1 MSPTPQAVGPS
12 VAVPVQDP
20 KSRIAEGAAAR
31 LRLAIEEAGGVEV
44 FAIGEVDSRGICIEV
59 DVQARGNDE
68 AVVALVGR
76 VRAGQVVIHNHP
88 GGRLVASEAD
98 LVMASRYGE
107 EGVGVVIVDNAV
119 RKALWVV
126 EPHARTQKPV
136 DPAAIEAFFDEG
148 LRRALPGCETR
159 APQLEMALEVGE
171 RLSKG
176 GVLVVE
182 AGTGTGKS
190 LAYLVPSVLWALAN
204 ERCVVVSTFTRAL
217 QDQLLGA
224 DVPLLRRSGLA
235 FTAASMKGRA
245 NYLCRRKLEAACLE
259 AGLDVQGRSL
269 SGSTLDAE
277 TTTLA
282 SLAAWARGSPDGLA
296 STIRFPVSAE
306 LWQRVESDRHQTL
319 RARCPHFASCFYYL
333 ARRRAAASQILVVN
347 HHLLLND
354 LMLKQAAEGHGILP
368 SFDRVVVD
376 EAHHLEAAATSVGTA
391 RLSAFAV
398 RRALAPLLAR
408 RSARAGA
415 IGHLVSRWGGVLSP
429 LPEVRR
435 QTLVNACA
443 DAERSCE
450 RMKEEAGLLLEAV
463 AAILGME
470 DAPVTLDAESPHT
483 AGAGGR
489 EEHDAA
495 FEENLPPEA
504 ESPWVEPLTLF
515 AERLDAS
522 ARALAAVQK
531 QLEKVRM
538 EPAEVQP
545 VMDLR
550 RACDRLMLMAGQA
563 RAMLSYDS
571 DYCRWVEPERRGQQV
586 VLCRA
591 PIDVA
596 STLASILHA
605 AMSSSVHTSAT
616 LAVGSSFDFFLA
628 RSGIS
633 THHEVTGL
641 CAFSTS
647 HPSPF
652 DFACQTLLCLPRDLP
667 APDQP
672 GYEDATARLLHRML
686 RISGGGAFVLCT
698 SFRQLGLLADRLE
711 GEFGGR
717 LRVLRQEAGGR
728 QRLLDDFLGEQGPTA
743 LLGVDTF
750 WEGVSVKGDA
760 LRLVVIPRLP
770 FAVPTEPVTRARQDR
785 MREEG
790 LDAFRGS
797 ALPEAILRLR
807 QGFGRLIRT
816 RTDRGAVVILDR
828 RLHDR
833 WYGRLFLSAL
843 PPATRVLGPSEVV
856 LRRMD
861 AFFVEHFPHR
871 PRL

>member
-1 MSPTPQAVGPS
+1 
-12 VAVPVQDP
+12 
-20 KSRIAEGAAAR
+20 
-31 LRLAIEEAGGVEV
+31 
-44 FAIGEVDSRGICIEV
+44 
-59 DVQARGNDE
+59 
-68 AVVALVGR
+68 
-76 VRAGQVVIHNHP
+76 
-88 GGRLVASEAD
+88 
-98 LVMASRYGE
+98 
-107 EGVGVVIVDNAV
+107 
-119 RKALWVV
+119 
-126 EPHARTQKPV
+126 
-136 DPAAIEAFFDEG
+136 
-148 LRRALPGCETR
+148 
-159 APQLEMALEVGE
+159 
-171 RLSKG
+171 
-176 GVLVVE
+176 
-182 AGTGTGKS
+182 
-190 LAYLVPSVLWALAN
+190 
-204 ERCVVVSTFTRAL
+204 
-217 QDQLLGA
+217 
-224 DVPLLRRSGLA
+224 
-235 FTAASMKGRA
+235 
-245 NYLCRRKLEAACLE
+245 
-259 AGLDVQGRSL
+259 
-269 SGSTLDAE
+269 
-277 TTTLA
+277 
-282 SLAAWARGSPDGLA
+282 
-296 STIRFPVSAE
+296 
-306 LWQRVESDRHQTL
+306 
-319 RARCPHFASCFYYL
+319 
-333 ARRRAAASQILVVN
+333 
-347 HHLLLND
+347 
-354 LMLKQAAEGHGILP
+354 
-368 SFDRVVVD
+368 
-376 EAHHLEAAATSVGTA
+376 
-391 RLSAFAV
+391 
-398 RRALAPLLAR
+398 
-408 RSARAGA
+408 
-415 IGHLVSRWGGVLSP
+415 
-429 LPEVRR
+429 
-435 QTLVNACA
+435 
-443 DAERSCE
+443 
-450 RMKEEAGLLLEAV
+450 
-463 AAILGME
+463 
-470 DAPVTLDAESPHT
+470 
-483 AGAGGR
+483 
-489 EEHDAA
+489 
-495 FEENLPPEA
+495 
-504 ESPWVEPLTLF
+504 
-515 AERLDAS
+515 
-522 ARALAAVQK
+522 
-531 QLEKVRM
+531 
-538 EPAEVQP
+538 
-545 VMDLR
+545 
-550 RACDRLMLMAGQA
+550 
-563 RAMLSYDS
+563 
-571 DYCRWVEPERRGQQV
+571 
-586 VLCRA
+586 
-591 PIDVA
+591 
-596 STLASILHA
+596 
-605 AMSSSVHTSAT
+605 MSSSVHTSAT